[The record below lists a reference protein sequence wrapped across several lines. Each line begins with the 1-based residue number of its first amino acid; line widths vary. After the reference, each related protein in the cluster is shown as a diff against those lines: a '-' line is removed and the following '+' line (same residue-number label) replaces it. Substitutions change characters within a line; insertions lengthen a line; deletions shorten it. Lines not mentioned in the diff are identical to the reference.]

1 MRPATL
7 AALLSVLVLRATPA
21 AAASCENLT
30 SLSLPNTTITAAQLV
45 AAGAY
50 VPPAPPARAGG
61 PRAGGANAPV
71 ENGRAGAPAGRAGGG
86 QGRGPQFADLPAFCR
101 VSATLKPSSDSDIKI
116 ELWMPA
122 SGWNGKFVV
131 PGNGG
136 FAGAIAP
143 AGLATAL
150 RSGYAAATTDTGHEG
165 GSGSFMLDHPER
177 LTDFADRA
185 IHETTT
191 RSKAILTAFYGN
203 GPKLS
208 YFNGCSTGGRQ
219 ALTAAQRFP
228 DDFDGIVAGAPAI
241 YASRQSAGQIWI
253 WQATHKDAASYLTPD
268 KLTVLHDAAVAACDA
283 LDGVKDGVLEDPT
296 RCKFDPK
303 VVQCKDADPSTS
315 SGSPRAQSRGDGPG
329 CLSAAQVEA
338 ARKIYTGAKNPRTG
352 EQIFSPLFP
361 GSELG
366 WASSAG
372 AQPVGY
378 ALDVYRYVVFKDPK
392 WDPLALGYDADIA
405 RADKVVGQLTAIDP
419 DLTKLLRHGK
429 LLMYA
434 GWSDPGIPP
443 GYLPEYYKNVL
454 AKTNVKNVRD
464 AVRLFMVP
472 GMGHCGGGDGTSTFD
487 MLGALN
493 QWVETGRAPGSI
505 NASRVKDGA
514 VDRTRPL
521 CPYPQVATYKGS
533 GSTGEAANFV
543 CKAP

>member
-1 MRPATL
+1 MGL
-7 AALLSVLVLRATPA
+7 ALYVTPA
-21 AAASCENLT
+21 AAATCD
-30 SLSLPNTTITAAQLV
+30 SLAWLALPNTTITLANLVDAGKFVPFPAGRGGGAAAAAPAARGAATV
-45 AAGAY
+45 PAAGA
-50 VPPAPPARAGG
+50 
-61 PRAGGANAPV
+61 
-71 ENGRAGAPAGRAGGG
+71 
-86 QGRGPQFADLPAFCR
+86 QGRGGRGSGPASPYADLPAFCR
-101 VSATLKPSSDSDIKI
+101 VTAILMPSSDSAIKM
-116 ELWMPA
+116 EMWMPA

-150 RSGYAAATTDTGHEG
+150 RGGYAAATTDTGHEG

-185 IHETTT
+185 IHETTVKG
-191 RSKAILTAFYGN
+191 KAIAAAFYGN
-203 GPKLS
+203 GPMLS

-228 DDFDGIVAGAPAI
+228 GDFDGIVAGAPAI
-241 YASRQSAGQIWI
+241 WASHQSADQIWI
-253 WQATHKDAASYLTPD
+253 WQATHKDEASYLTPASYA
-268 KLTVLHDAAVAACDA
+268 VLHEAVLAQCDL

-296 RCKFDPK
+296 RCAFDPK
-303 VVQCKDADPSTS
+303 VVQCKDGAT
-315 SGSPRAQSRGDGPG
+315 AN
-329 CLSAAQVEA
+329 CLTAAQVEA
-338 ARKIYTGAKNPRTG
+338 ARKIYAGAKNPRTG
-352 EQIFSPLFP
+352 ERIFSPLFP

-366 WASSAG
+366 WAASAA

-378 ALDVYRYVVFKDPK
+378 AADVYKYVVFR
-392 WDPLALGYDADIA
+392 DANWNPMTLNFDSDIVK
-405 RADKVVGQLTAIDP
+405 ADRVVGQLTAIDP
-419 DLTKLLRHGK
+419 DLTRFLSRGR

-443 GYLPEYYKNVL
+443 GFLPEYYKRVL
-454 AKTNVKNVRD
+454 AKTNVKNVQD

-487 MLGALN
+487 MLAALDR
-493 QWVETGRAPGSI
+493 WVENGKAPEQI
-505 NASRVKDGA
+505 PASRVKDGV

-533 GSTGEAANFV
+533 GSTDEAASFV
-543 CKAP
+543 CQVRATR

>member
-1 MRPATL
+1 MFRNVWLSTL
-7 AALLSVLVLRATPA
+7 AAASFVGGAQSAVAATT
-21 AAASCENLT
+21 CEKLT
-30 SLSLPNTTITAAQLV
+30 MLSLPNATITSAQLV

-61 PRAGGANAPV
+61 ARGAAPPA
-71 ENGRAGAPAGRAGGG
+71 EAGRAGQPPGRAG
-86 QGRGPQFADLPAFCR
+86 GRGAQFADLPAFCR
-101 VSATLKPSSDSDIKI
+101 VSATLKPSSDSDIKV

-122 SGWNGKFVV
+122 SGWNGKFVL

-143 AGLATAL
+143 AGLAAAL

-185 IHETTT
+185 VHETAVK
-191 RSKAILTAFYGN
+191 SKAILAAFYGN
-203 GPKLS
+203 GPKAS

-253 WQATHKDAASYLTPD
+253 WQATHKDAAGYLTPD

-303 VVQCKDADPSTS
+303 VVQCKDAD
-315 SGSPRAQSRGDGPG
+315 GPG
-329 CLSAAQVEA
+329 CLTASQVEA
-338 ARKIYTGAKNPRTG
+338 ARKIYAGARNPRTG

-361 GSELG
+361 GSEMG
-366 WASSAG
+366 WAASAG

-392 WDPLALGYDADIA
+392 WDPLTLNYDSDIA
-405 RADKVVGQLTAIDP
+405 KADKVVGQLTAIDP

-443 GYLPEYYKNVL
+443 GYIVDYYKNVV
-454 AKTNVKNVRD
+454 AKTTVKDVRD
-464 AVRLFMVP
+464 SVRLFMVP

-487 MLGALN
+487 MLSALD
-493 QWVETGRAPGSI
+493 QWVENGKAPAQIS
-505 NASRVKDGA
+505 ASRLKDGA

-533 GSTGEAANFV
+533 GSINEAANFV
-543 CKAP
+543 CKER

>member
-1 MRPATL
+1 MGGVMRTNLMVSAAVMTALCFDMRPAL
-7 AALLSVLVLRATPA
+7 AATA
-21 AAASCENLT
+21 CEALAR
-30 SLSLPNTTITAAQLV
+30 LSLPNATITSAQSV

-50 VPPAPPARAGG
+50 VPPGPPGGAGG
-61 PRAGGANAPV
+61 PRGGA
-71 ENGRAGAPAGRAGGG
+71 
-86 QGRGPQFADLPAFCR
+86 GRGPGPQFTDLPAFCR
-101 VSATLKPSSDSDIKI
+101 VTATLKPSSDSDIKM

-122 SGWNGKFVV
+122 ASAQGSGSWNGKFVV

-136 FAGAIAP
+136 FAGTLAP

-165 GSGSFMLDHPER
+165 GSGAFMLDHPEK
-177 LTDFADRA
+177 LSDFADRA
-185 IHETTT
+185 IHDTTAKG
-191 RSKAILTAFYGN
+191 KAIVAAFYGN
-203 GPKLS
+203 GPRLS

-241 YASRQSAGQIWI
+241 YASHQSAGQIWI
-253 WQATHKDAASYLTPD
+253 WQATHKDVASYIPPA
-268 KLTVLHDAAVAACDA
+268 KYAVLHDAVVAACDT
-283 LDGVKDGVLEDPT
+283 LDHVKDGVLEDPT
-296 RCKFDPK
+296 RCTFDPAA
-303 VVQCKDADPSTS
+303 VQCKDAD
-315 SGSPRAQSRGDGPG
+315 GPT
-329 CLSAAQVEA
+329 CLTAAQVEA
-338 ARKIYTGAKNPRTG
+338 ARKIYAGAKNPRTG

-378 ALDVYRYVVFKDPK
+378 ALDVYRYVVFKDPT
-392 WDPLALGYDADIA
+392 WDPLTLNYDSDIA
-405 RADKVVGQLTAIDP
+405 KADKVVGQLTAIDP
-419 DLTKLLRHGK
+419 DLTKLLGHGK

-443 GYLPEYYKNVL
+443 GFIVDYYKKVV
-454 AKTNVKNVRD
+454 AKTKVKDVGD

-487 MLGALN
+487 MLSALD
-493 QWVETGRAPGSI
+493 QWVEKGKAPDHI
-505 NASRVKDGA
+505 DASRLKDGV

-533 GSTGEAANFV
+533 GSTDEAGSFV
-543 CKAP
+543 CKTR